1 MKYYRRAGHFRLEEV
16 TPTNMT
22 LTFGKYVSFDQ
33 AKEYLFQSN
42 NIFPTIELADKASL
56 MVRSLLASLAICSSE
71 PARLDPQTQKRSGNS
86 QQPLMT
92 ISFQIPCK
100 ETLSRYAA
108 PQEPTEG
115 NAPYPAEDSCCH
127 DAGNHPTI
135 QIQS

>member
-1 MKYYRRAGHFRLEEV
+1 MKFYLRAGDFRPEEV
-16 TPTNMT
+16 TPENMK

-42 NIFPTIELADKASL
+42 NTFPTIELAQKASL

-86 QQPLMT
+86 QQPFMT

-100 ETLSRYAA
+100 ETPSRYAA
-108 PQEPTEG
+108 LQEPTEG
-115 NAPYPAEDSCCH
+115 NAPYPAEDNCCH
-127 DAGNHPTI
+127 DAGNPPTI